1 MHKAIT
7 SQHDNAMKHSNII
20 REGMNLKL
28 VPPQL
33 CMHSVTKNLA
43 FIYKT
48 HAFPLGE

>member
-1 MHKAIT
+1 MHKTIT

-20 REGMNLKL
+20 RKGMNLKL

-33 CMHSVTKNLA
+33 CMHSVTKNLD
-43 FIYKT
+43 FIYKR